1 MADATA
7 VDTDWSRHWI
17 TLAVLLLAAFASRL
31 AAAIWLPSIH
41 HPDEIFQALE
51 QAHRVVFGYGM
62 VPWEFRDGARSW
74 LLAGALT
81 IPMWIG
87 DQLAPGTLAYQH
99 FARALIAAISASI
112 PAVGYW
118 WCRRFGPTHAL
129 LAGLSLLIWFELIY
143 YGSKTLSEIIAGAF
157 LFAGVLLCSDPR
169 DAQSAR
175 RVLTAGFLLGAA
187 FAFRFH
193 LAPAIAMAALWMARG
208 DLRRTW
214 PLLLAGGALPVAVLG
229 IADWLTWSVPFNSII
244 NNFHANIIEGRSH
257 IYGTSPWHWYA
268 GQFVSRWGAAALV
281 LAALALLGARKQPLP
296 LLVALI
302 IVVSHSAIAHKEYRF
317 LYPAIPLF
325 IISAALGAAQIC
337 RFIAQRQGRPWGVVL
352 PVLILVTWGGTSL
365 ALALAAPNRVEWTRG
380 HAGLELMRRAGQDAR
395 CGIALLGAGWD
406 MTGGYFSIHRDIPLH
421 LLYEAN
427 RADWD
432 PASFDVWIAPEG
444 WLERQPLA
452 AGFQP
457 RTCQV
462 QNAHGFE
469 YLCLWQ
475 RPGGCSDHPVTE
487 AQRVMLKYGF

>member
-143 YGSKTLSEIIAGAF
+143 YGSKTLSEIVAGAF

-268 GQFVSRWGAAALV
+268 GQFVSRWGAAGLV

-296 LLVALI
+296 LLEALS
-302 IVVSHSAIAHKEYRF
+302 IVV
-317 LYPAIPLF
+317 
-325 IISAALGAAQIC
+325 
-337 RFIAQRQGRPWGVVL
+337 
-352 PVLILVTWGGTSL
+352 
-365 ALALAAPNRVEWTRG
+365 
-380 HAGLELMRRAGQDAR
+380 
-395 CGIALLGAGWD
+395 
-406 MTGGYFSIHRDIPLH
+406 
-421 LLYEAN
+421 
-427 RADWD
+427 
-432 PASFDVWIAPEG
+432 
-444 WLERQPLA
+444 
-452 AGFQP
+452 
-457 RTCQV
+457 
-462 QNAHGFE
+462 
-469 YLCLWQ
+469 
-475 RPGGCSDHPVTE
+475 
-487 AQRVMLKYGF
+487 